1 MKLFKKNDNSKQR
14 NLSMIKNLVQ
24 RVKSR
29 FAVPN
34 PILGRWAHE
43 ENFDLKQRK
52 IDLANEDH
60 CHCYEYLAEKKK
72 ELEARNKHE
81 ELETK
86 LVKN

>member
-1 MKLFKKNDNSKQR
+1 MIR
-14 NLSMIKNLVQ
+14 NLIQ

-29 FAVPN
+29 FVVPT

-60 CHCYEYLAEKKK
+60 CHCYEYLAEKRK
-72 ELEARNKHE
+72 EMSQKESDDNFSH
-81 ELETK
+81 
-86 LVKN
+86 V

>member
-1 MKLFKKNDNSKQR
+1 
-14 NLSMIKNLVQ
+14 MIKNLVQ
-24 RVKSR
+24 RVRSR

-72 ELEARNKHE
+72 ELDVRKKYEDF
-81 ELETK
+81 ETK
-86 LVKN
+86 VVKNQVKRALNL

>member
-1 MKLFKKNDNSKQR
+1 
-14 NLSMIKNLVQ
+14 MIKNLVQ

-29 FAVPN
+29 FVVPT

-72 ELEARNKHE
+72 ELEAQNKHE
-81 ELETK
+81 DLETK
-86 LVKN
+86 VVKNQVKKWL